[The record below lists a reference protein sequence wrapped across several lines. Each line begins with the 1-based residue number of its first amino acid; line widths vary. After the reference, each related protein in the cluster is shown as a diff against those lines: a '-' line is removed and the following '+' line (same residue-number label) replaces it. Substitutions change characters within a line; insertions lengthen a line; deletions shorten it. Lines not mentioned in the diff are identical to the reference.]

1 MKIINREKKQRKT
14 KKTVFF
20 FKKMEREKNR
30 EKREREIEKKEDVR
44 LREKK
49 MTRNGEDGSSYN
61 VVA

>member
-1 MKIINREKKQRKT
+1 
-14 KKTVFF
+14 
-20 FKKMEREKNR
+20 MERERKKR

-49 MTRNGEDGSSYN
+49 MTRNGEDGGSYN

>member
-1 MKIINREKKQRKT
+1 
-14 KKTVFF
+14 
-20 FKKMEREKNR
+20 MERERKKR